1 VSHRR
6 VVVTGF
12 GVVSPLGVGA
22 STLMDRW
29 CNGESGIV
37 DGLGACTDF
46 EPSEFLTKKE
56 IKRYDRFTQFAV
68 VAIDEALEMAGW
80 KKDGLPV
87 SGDRIGC
94 VIGTGNG
101 GTETIAA
108 GWIDISTHGES
119 VVSGLLV
126 SKAMAN
132 AASAILALRYGLAG
146 PSYAVSSACSSGAD
160 AIADGVR
167 MLRLGETDAMV
178 VGGSEAQIVR
188 LPLAA
193 FTNMGALS
201 ESGVSRRFD
210 ARRDGFVMGEG
221 AGVLVLEAAEVAE
234 RRGAPIHG
242 EVLGYG
248 LTNDIY
254 HIVAPHPEGRGAAK
268 AIERAL
274 ADAGVKPEDIDYINA
289 HGTATTTND
298 RAETLAL
305 KQVLGAR
312 AKDVPVSSLK
322 SAIGHLIGAAGAV
335 ESVATLL
342 ALQRRVAPPTL
353 NYEIPEDGLDLDY
366 VPNHARPMFDDGL
379 GPASPKRPIALCNSF
394 GFGGHNSVLV
404 LADSENSSGTN
415 GHGAAH

>member
-1 VSHRR
+1 
-6 VVVTGF
+6 VVTGF

-22 STLMDRW
+22 SVLIDRW
-29 CNGESGIV
+29 CDGDSGVV
-37 DGLGACTDF
+37 DGLGACRDF
-46 EPSEFLTKKE
+46 EPRDFFGKKE

-68 VAIDEALEMAGW
+68 VAADEALEMAGW
-80 KKDGLPV
+80 KEGDLPV
-87 SGDRIGC
+87 AGDRVGC

-101 GTETIAA
+101 GSETIAA
-108 GWIDISTHGES
+108 GWKDISSGGES
-119 VVSGLLV
+119 AVSALLIPR
-126 SKAMAN
+126 AMPN
-132 AASAILALRYGLAG
+132 AAPAFLALRYALEG

-178 VGGSEAQIVR
+178 VGGSEAQIAR
-188 LPLAA
+188 LPLAG

-201 ESGVSRRFD
+201 ESGVSRPFD
-210 ARRDGFVMGEG
+210 ARRDGFIMGEG

-234 RRGAPIHG
+234 RRGARVLG

-248 LTNDIY
+248 LTNDIH
-254 HIVAPHPEGRGAAK
+254 HIVAPHPEGRGAVK
-268 AIERAL
+268 AIKRAL
-274 ADAGVKPEDIDYINA
+274 ADAGVEPDEVDYVNA

-305 KQVLGAR
+305 KRVLGAR
-312 AKDVPVSSLK
+312 AKHVPVSSLK

-342 ALQRRVAPPTL
+342 ALQRGVAPPTL
-353 NYEIPEDGLDLDY
+353 NYGVPEEGLDLDY
-366 VPNHARPMFDDGL
+366 VPNHARPMFSEGS
-379 GPASPKRPIALCNSF
+379 GPASHERRVALCNSF

-404 LADSENSSGTN
+404 LASTETGSN
-415 GHGAAH
+415 A